1 VLAAYGVVKLMNA
14 RRRKMKQ
21 IRESL
26 RMNNNDEVSSLRK
39 LYFFVTPVP
48 GNCVSFRSIM
58 STRRPGWAPR
68 WVGVFTK
75 LLTSFIRS

>member
-26 RMNNNDEVSSLRK
+26 RMNNNDEVSSL
-39 LYFFVTPVP
+39 
-48 GNCVSFRSIM
+48 
-58 STRRPGWAPR
+58 
-68 WVGVFTK
+68 
-75 LLTSFIRS
+75 

>member
-26 RMNNNDEVSSLRK
+26 KNKNNNNNDEVKKVADKMHVKEWLHE
-39 LYFFVTPVP
+39 
-48 GNCVSFRSIM
+48 N
-58 STRRPGWAPR
+58 TRRPVKVTLNLF
-68 WVGVFTK
+68 VGSCYSLFE
-75 LLTSFIRS
+75 I